1 MFVILSS
8 DKTGNKFIVRADA
21 IETVVP
27 VTSKV
32 REDNEGK
39 LGENAN
45 SILTFSGGGLMGSDQ
60 IAVRETVA
68 QLAGVLGAH
77 EPRPA

>member
-1 MFVILSS
+1 MFIILSA
-8 DKTGNKFIVRADA
+8 DKTGDKFIAQVSA

-27 VTSKV
+27 ITQKV

-39 LGENAN
+39 LDANAN
-45 SILTFSGGGLMGSDQ
+45 SIVSFSGGGLMGSDQ

-68 QLAGVLGAH
+68 QLAAVLGAH